1 MDFDHRLKRAIGR
14 GLHAK
19 NSREQEAQEKK
30 LNEEELRN
38 LHSQARIELTEHIDV
53 CLKKLVDHFPGF
65 QYSSVIDA
73 DGWGAKI
80 RRDDLEL
87 DSGKRKQQYSQLQLL
102 IASFNKAHVIEL
114 NIKGTARNKEV
125 IHRRHFQQLEA
136 LDTESFSELIDL
148 WVLEYAEKYSSGT

>member
-19 NSREQEAQEKK
+19 NSREQEAQEKQ
-30 LNEEELRN
+30 LNEEELRI

-65 QYSSVIDA
+65 QYSSVIDS

-102 IASFNKAHVIEL
+102 ISSFNKAQVIEL

-125 IHRRHFQQLEA
+125 IHRRHFQQLQD

-148 WVLEYAEKYSSGT
+148 WVLEYAEKYSAGT

>member
-19 NSREQEAQEKK
+19 SSREKEAAEQK
-30 LNEEELRN
+30 LNEEDLRN
-38 LHSQARIELTEHIDV
+38 LHSQARIELTDHIEI
-53 CLKKLVDHFPGF
+53 CLRKLVDHFPGF

-80 RRDDLEL
+80 RRDDLDL
-87 DSGKRKQQYSQLQLL
+87 SSGRRSQQYSQLQLL
-102 IASFNKAHVIEL
+102 ITSFNTAHVIEL
-114 NIKGTARNKEV
+114 NIKGTVRNKEV
-125 IHRRHFQQLEA
+125 INRRHFQQLEE

-148 WVLEYAEKYSSGT
+148 WVLEYAEKYAAGT